1 MRAAS
6 MHKWVSGRPRWR
18 SRWVR
23 SPPSNTRSG
32 WKAFETG
39 CTRASFLGVACT
51 SFAGDASLDDR
62 RAAIDSGVPLIDF
75 PQHPGHHRRLAQH
88 SRLAFR
94 LDRRGWRF
102 GAALLSGVLQ
112 YFATGLEPWWWAA
125 WLAPIPLL
133 VAAFRASTREA
144 WALAVIAGLIGSAST
159 ASFYAMVIGPI
170 GSAFVMMLRG
180 LVS

>member
-1 MRAAS
+1 MP
-6 MHKWVSGRPRWR
+6 RP
-18 SRWVR
+18 
-23 SPPSNTRSG
+23 
-32 WKAFETG
+32 
-39 CTRASFLGVACT
+39 
-51 SFAGDASLDDR
+51 
-62 RAAIDSGVPLIDF
+62 
-75 PQHPGHHRRLAQH
+75 
-88 SRLAFR
+88 LAFR
-94 LDRRGWRF
+94 LDSRGWRF

-180 LVS
+180 LVSGIVVAYTRAVVLGSRHWLTAFVYPALMAGFDTTVAAVSRRTAPGCSPPTASSSLTTRSTISYRDWRRPSHREENLSSAR